1 MNNNNDGTRVDLSTP
16 QAMEHWLRVFG
27 CEADVLIEACGI
39 ATSRSVEAVSSAIAW
54 VTKQRTEQRAQKVPK
69 RKWED
74 DGLSP

>member
-27 CEADVLIEACGI
+27 CEEDVLIEACGI
-39 ATSRSVEAVSSAIAW
+39 VTSSSVEAVSSAIAW

-69 RKWED
+69 RRRED